1 MQEVFEK
8 IGNPEFKDNLK
19 FNFGINRDIIKTING
34 NFNKAVQET
43 KKIAPYFKGKTPGQ
57 TCLNVWNFL
66 KQKIK
71 YVKDPDGY
79 QFIKT
84 PKRFLNEKTG
94 DCKSYSLFAGGILK
108 NLYPDAEVFLRYA
121 GYSSINIPSHVYT
134 IVKLNNKTYI
144 CDGVYKKPLEEKTY
158 KYKEDY
164 KMKIYTLSGT
174 DENQNVEGWFK
185 DTFKKV
191 TSAVQKAGSS
201 VVQAVKDP
209 AKAFKDAKKSIT
221 DVAKDATK
229 SVTSGAKKVYLAPYR
244 GAFLGLLALNVK
256 NLAKKVK
263 LAIETDPNK
272 MKNFWESWG
281 GDFNQL
287 VETSRFGSTKKM
299 IGYISQDEYYKS
311 PQHNI
316 GEPLT
321 LTAVAAKVAAAAPVI
336 VKVLNLVKEI
346 VGTKK
351 EEELGKS
358 DDLLTDAQ
366 KNTKTTNPDELTTQ
380 TAQTTPTQTTTT
392 TTTTGMS
399 TNTMLLIGAG
409 AVAVY
414 LLTKKK

>member
-1 MQEVFEK
+1 LQEVFEK

-43 KKIAPYFKGKTPGQ
+43 KKIAPYFKGKTPDQ

-158 KYKEDY
+158 KHKEDY

-174 DENQNVEGWFK
+174 DENQNVEGWFSDAVK
-185 DTFKKV
+185 SVTKAVKK
-191 TSAVQKAGSS
+191 TTSS

-221 DVAKDATK
+221 DVAKSVVK
-229 SVTSGAKKVYLAPYR
+229 SVSSGAKKVALAPVR

-263 LAIETDPNK
+263 LAIDTDPNK
-272 MKNFWESWG
+272 MKNFWENWG

-316 GEPLT
+316 GEPIT
-321 LTAVAAKVAAAAPVI
+321 LTAVAVKVATAGPII
-336 VKVLNLVKEI
+336 VAILKNIKEI
-346 VGTKK
+346 IGTKK

-358 DDLLTDAQ
+358 DDIIADAM
-366 KNTKTTNPDELTTQ
+366 KNTSSTNPDEITTQ
-380 TAQTTPTQTTTT
+380 IAPQTTTT
-392 TTTTGMS
+392 ATASGMNK
-399 TNTMLLIGAG
+399 NTMLLIGAG